1 MGHVTNDPEKFCID
15 LTHLVLRRVFEFFNE
30 NELDPFAKKA
40 LTESIHA
47 LLERSMDI
55 GEEAFDSAF
64 QEGENK
70 GREEGRKDAIY
81 DFKEQL
87 RNFINDL

>member
-1 MGHVTNDPEKFCID
+1 MGHVTKDPEKFCID

-47 LLERSMDI
+47 LLEQSMNI
-55 GEEAFDSAF
+55 GETAFDSAF
-64 QEGENK
+64 REGEDK
-70 GREEGRKDAIY
+70 GREEGREHALY